1 MHRITPIHRS
11 VMSNRKRSQTWSI
24 KKSSDSHDLQELQKD
39 LFEKS
44 NENNDLQK
52 DLTYTKSHVT
62 MNRNIE
68 KERKMTVQINK
79 VFNSIDDGINNML
92 DAVLHGIIQTESLHT
107 QLLLIFVISSWLKLE
122 RNILRLVES
131 LTIMIRWVKFGT
143 LLLILMMINCLKE
156 VMF

>member
-1 MHRITPIHRS
+1 
-11 VMSNRKRSQTWSI
+11 MSNRKRSQTWSI
-24 KKSSDSHDLQELQKD
+24 KKSSDSHDSQELQKD

-92 DAVLHGIIQTESLHT
+92 DAVVPMTIQRKFTHT
-107 QLLLIFVISSWLKLE
+107 SSDDFRDKFIVKVGKKYIKIGRKSNYNDKMGQVWAFVVNTDDDKLFQRGDVLKVCRME
-122 RNILRLVES
+122 CS
-131 LTIMIRWVKFGT
+131 
-143 LLLILMMINCLKE
+143 CP
-156 VMF
+156 